1 MPPHRQPICY
11 HGGMDVLPPPHRSF
25 SSVGRLAGLFLCLWT
40 FACCSDDPPATKPD
54 AGTDPDGYS
63 NYLQP
68 RTVWVGGSL
77 DNGTGFVDWSLP
89 SGVDLPKSATIISGP
104 QGGQH
109 IWVTVRTKGLA
120 PKKAKVKVEI
130 VQAGACEEFELECQ
144 RCETSANKNNADCQ
158 ACAKDTFK
166 CAVAKPGY
174 VEIIGSLKVD
184 PAAPEWLY
192 YQGIAAFIKEPC
204 KIMKIPH
211 RVQVQ
216 IVDLYGDKA
225 AAEARIVPTWD
236 GWCLTPP

>member
-1 MPPHRQPICY
+1 MPSHRQPICY
-11 HGGMDVLPPPHRSF
+11 HGGMRVLPTTHRDLSLP
-25 SSVGRLAGLFLCLWT
+25 GRLAGLFLCLLM
-40 FACCSDDPPATKPD
+40 FACCSDDPPASKPD

-77 DNGTGFVDWSLP
+77 DNGTGFVDWSLAP
-89 SGVDLPKSATIISGP
+89 GVDLPKSATIISGP

-109 IWVTVRTKGLA
+109 IWVTVRTKGLWSN
-120 PKKAKVKVEI
+120 KARIRVEI
-130 VQAGACEEFELECQ
+130 VHAQDG
-144 RCETSANKNNADCQ
+144 T
-158 ACAKDTFK
+158 
-166 CAVAKPGY
+166 VAKPGY

-211 RVQVQ
+211 RVQIQ

-225 AAEARIVPTWD
+225 AGEARIVPTWD